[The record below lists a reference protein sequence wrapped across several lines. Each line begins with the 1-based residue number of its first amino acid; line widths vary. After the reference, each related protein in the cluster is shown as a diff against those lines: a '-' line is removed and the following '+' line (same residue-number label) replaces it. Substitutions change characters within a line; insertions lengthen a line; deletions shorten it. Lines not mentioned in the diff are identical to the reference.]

1 MTDKDNTPEKSNKD
15 DNKEK
20 ATSKGQSSNN
30 SKPTKTPFWKKHF
43 LSLLLLLGIIIAV
56 VWGIIGK
63 NRLEKAH
70 KAKIEQINTQYN
82 KAMDSIVNEKA
93 KMITSTFAL
102 AVRSELID
110 ENKDQVN
117 QYFLQMIKNRQISRI
132 MLVNQTS
139 GEIEMSTNKKDIG
152 LIFKNDKLLH
162 AKDVISENKA
172 EVIMTATPIMGLNNQ
187 MAVLIVE
194 TTK

>member
-1 MTDKDNTPEKSNKD
+1 MTNKDNSPEKTNQEEHNGKTTPKSSSS
-15 DNKEK
+15 
-20 ATSKGQSSNN
+20 SKSQ
-30 SKPTKTPFWKKHF
+30 TKTPFWKKHF

-70 KAKIEQINTQYN
+70 KAEIEQINTQYN

-117 QYFLQMIKNRQISRI
+117 QYFLQMIKNRQIAKI
-132 MLVNQTS
+132 MLVNQNT

-152 LIFKNDKLLH
+152 LIFKNGNLLRT
-162 AKDVISENKA
+162 KDVISENKA
-172 EVIMTATPIMGLNNQ
+172 DVVTTATPIMGLNKQ
-187 MAVLIVE
+187 LAVLIVE

>member
-1 MTDKDNTPEKSNKD
+1 MTDKDNTPEKTNNEE
-15 DNKEK
+15 NKEK
-20 ATSKGQSSNN
+20 NAPKNSPSSKKES
-30 SKPTKTPFWKKHF
+30 KTPFWKKHF
-43 LSLLLLLGIIIAV
+43 LSLLLLLGIVIAV
-56 VWGIIGK
+56 VWGIIGQ

-70 KAKIEQINTQYN
+70 KAEIERINTQYN
-82 KAMDSIVNEKA
+82 EAMDSIVQDKA

-110 ENKDQVN
+110 ENRDQVD

-132 MLVNQTS
+132 MLVNQAS
-139 GEIEMSTNKKDIG
+139 GEIEMSTNRKDEG
-152 LIFKNDKLLH
+152 LVFKNETLLL
-162 AKDVISENKA
+162 AKDVISENK
-172 EVIMTATPIMGLNNQ
+172 EDVIVTATPIMGLNNQ